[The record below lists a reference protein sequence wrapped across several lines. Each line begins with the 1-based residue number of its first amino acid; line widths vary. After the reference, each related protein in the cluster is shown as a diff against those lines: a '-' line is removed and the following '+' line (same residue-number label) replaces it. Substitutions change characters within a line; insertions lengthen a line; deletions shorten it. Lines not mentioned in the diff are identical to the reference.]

1 MFAALAALAALALV
15 DGKPLRVGV
24 AGGGPAGLALAHA
37 LRTLPGPCDVHVSVY
52 EKYSELRPAVGGGIQ
67 LSSGAAVLSRLG
79 LGEELRKAS
88 MPLRG
93 VRSRRAN
100 GFEVLKLDIAAAMAE
115 VGATR
120 LGSGDDSAVAIMR
133 DALQELLLAQ
143 LPEGTVR
150 LGRALDTLRILDGGG
165 VRCTFSDGGK
175 NPLKIANARFSHMWR
190 PHSPICQKSIFVC
203 RWRYRGGGR
212 RV

>member
-93 VRSRRAN
+93 VRSGPRSTPPHC
-100 GFEVLKLDIAAAMAE
+100 VAAAA
-115 VGATR
+115 A
-120 LGSGDDSAVAIMR
+120 SAHTPQSSVAMW
-133 DALQELLLAQ
+133 
-143 LPEGTVR
+143 PP
-150 LGRALDTLRILDGGG
+150 G
-165 VRCTFSDGGK
+165 VTSAK
-175 NPLKIANARFSHMWR
+175 
-190 PHSPICQKSIFVC
+190 
-203 RWRYRGGGR
+203 
-212 RV
+212 